1 MEQMDAVV
9 GWIIVLALIAGAMVL
24 ISMHRQRTRA
34 NRQRRFRAMQE
45 ELEAFVTRAGEGL
58 TPISTSLLLQK
69 GEYGVLEEPTTPFET
84 RAYRV
89 YGGGGTRIKGIY
101 IGGGVSESQQ
111 RLREIDT
118 GTLTLTKRLVFD
130 GTHENRSI
138 RLSDLLSVNPWS
150 DAVEVSSQRRAKSQI
165 FRVSNP
171 LIWTTIVES
180 VVESVAAG
188 KFTARP
194 KSDQH
199 GQR

>member
-1 MEQMDAVV
+1 MPHDGHQ
-9 GWIIVLALIAGAMVL
+9 
-24 ISMHRQRTRA
+24 
-34 NRQRRFRAMQE
+34 
-45 ELEAFVTRAGEGL
+45 
-58 TPISTSLLLQK
+58 
-69 GEYGVLEEPTTPFET
+69 
-84 RAYRV
+84 
-89 YGGGGTRIKGIY
+89 
-101 IGGGVSESQQ
+101 
-111 RLREIDT
+111 
-118 GTLTLTKRLVFD
+118 RLVFD